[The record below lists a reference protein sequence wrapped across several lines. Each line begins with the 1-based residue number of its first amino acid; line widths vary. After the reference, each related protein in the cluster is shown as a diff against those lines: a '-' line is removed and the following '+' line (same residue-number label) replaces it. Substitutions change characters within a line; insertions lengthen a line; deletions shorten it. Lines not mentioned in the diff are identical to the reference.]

1 MRSIRHRTSSQS
13 NTQAASTPATAG
25 RNRASQP
32 PTKANTKRT
41 WPSDTEDTPL
51 LKPTTPT
58 GVYRL
63 LKEPSPSCG
72 NSHREIKSSRLQ
84 AHPCISK
91 QTQAAS
97 PGLHYSIPSI
107 AQPLQQE
114 PHKYGSAA
122 GSVRSCRSRVPVQ
135 QACACAQHPAS
146 HIITIKHTGSI
157 STSTGWVKSR
167 VSAANKSKRQTHLA

>member
-13 NTQAASTPATAG
+13 NTQAASAPAPAG
-25 RNRASQP
+25 RNHASQP
-32 PTKANTKRT
+32 PTKANVKRT

-51 LKPTTPT
+51 LKPTTPA

-63 LKEPSPSCG
+63 VVEPSPSCG

-91 QTQAAS
+91 LTQAAS

-107 AQPLQQE
+107 SQPLQQE
-114 PHKYGSAA
+114 QCKNVSADDITKA
-122 GSVRSCRSRVPVQ
+122 VDRS
-135 QACACAQHPAS
+135 
-146 HIITIKHTGSI
+146 
-157 STSTGWVKSR
+157 STGVR
-167 VSAANKSKRQTHLA
+167 CTLTDNPVTQTGDVDKIKKDIARIISLSVETQ